1 MAGVEINRTLS
12 LPSRAQPGM
21 ELIRKPQSQHIAVHT
36 GAVETRKLNQ
46 QPGGREPLRA
56 FVVGSRQEE

>member
-1 MAGVEINRTLS
+1 MGGAEINRTLS
-12 LPSRAQPGM
+12 LPSRAQPGV
-21 ELIRKPQSQHIAVHT
+21 ELIRKPQSQPIAVYT
-36 GAVETRKLNQ
+36 GAVDTQKLNQ